1 MNRDDLK
8 EIARVRLEDAR
19 VLLEN
24 GNYEGAYYLCG
35 YVIECGLKAC
45 IAKQTKQYDFPDRRT
60 VNDSYT
66 HDLTKLVGVAGLE
79 SDLDIEKK
87 RDKAVEL
94 NWSVVEQW
102 SEESRYQKH
111 SEEDARDLYSA
122 ITNRRSGVLRWITQH
137 W

>member
-8 EIARVRLEDAR
+8 ELARIRLKDAR

-35 YVIECGLKAC
+35 YIIECALKAC
-45 IAKQTKQYDFPDRRT
+45 IAKQTKQYDFPDRKT
-60 VNDSYT
+60 VVDSYT
-66 HDLTKLVGVAGLE
+66 HDLTRLVKTAELEGVLE
-79 SDLDIEKK
+79 KDMAQDKDLADNWAII
-87 RDKAVEL
+87 RD
-94 NWSVVEQW
+94 W

-111 SEEDARDLYSA
+111 SEKEAHDLYYA
-122 ITNRRSGVLRWITQH
+122 IADRKNGVLQWIEQH